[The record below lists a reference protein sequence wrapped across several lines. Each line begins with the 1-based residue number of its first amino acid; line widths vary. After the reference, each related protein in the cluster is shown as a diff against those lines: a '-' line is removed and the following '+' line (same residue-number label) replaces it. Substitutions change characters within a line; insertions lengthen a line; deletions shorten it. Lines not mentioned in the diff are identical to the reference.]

1 MANPR
6 ELELQLR
13 RQQLQTRNGL
23 LRDRLAQQ
31 MQPLAAPLAVADGL
45 RQAWRWIKQHPEVP
59 LAGVA
64 ALALLRP
71 SRVLRW
77 ASRLWWAWGA
87 WRRMK
92 RLDRQRP

>member
-1 MANPR
+1 MADAR

-13 RQQLQTRNGL
+13 RQQLQARNAV

-31 MQPLAAPLAVADGL
+31 MQPLAAPLAMADSL
-45 RQAWRWIKQHPEVP
+45 RHAWRWITQHPELP

-71 SRVLRW
+71 RRMLRW